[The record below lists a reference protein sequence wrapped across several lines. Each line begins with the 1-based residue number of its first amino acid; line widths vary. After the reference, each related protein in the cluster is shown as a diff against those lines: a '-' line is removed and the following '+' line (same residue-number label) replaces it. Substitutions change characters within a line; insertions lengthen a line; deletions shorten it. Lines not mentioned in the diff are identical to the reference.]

1 LRCVEE
7 EEEIEDVGN
16 VDGLGTWPGT
26 AVYEEVMLARQG
38 GREESENKW
47 EVLRTRIM
55 AGEEDRHAAR
65 SAKRKAQQE
74 RRCWRC
80 GEEGHCLWACP
91 KKAAH
96 PGKGKAQQEELRGR
110 IEEKEGVK
118 RKWHREEIQAANRGW
133 LVSRNERGWI
143 TNSRTDWVVS
153 VVSCGCCGEKG
164 ISKGTNYVRMD
175 YAHDM

>member
-1 LRCVEE
+1 
-7 EEEIEDVGN
+7 
-16 VDGLGTWPGT
+16 
-26 AVYEEVMLARQG
+26 
-38 GREESENKW
+38 
-47 EVLRTRIM
+47 M
-55 AGEEDRHAAR
+55 AGEEDRHAAH

-74 RRCWRC
+74 RRCWGC

-96 PGKGKAQQEELRGR
+96 PGKGKAQQE
-110 IEEKEGVK
+110 GVK
-118 RKWHREEIQAANRGW
+118 RKWHREEIEAANRGW

-143 TNSRTDWVVS
+143 TNSRTDWMAS
-153 VVSCGCCGEKG
+153 VVSCGYCGEER